1 MHEDLLGYLLGALE
15 PDEMQRVSAWLRDN
29 PEAQAELAEI
39 ERSLKPLEDGFEVVD
54 PPSQDLLERTLAGI
68 PEGLPPQSAAEE
80 AIQASSVEKS
90 MNFAGVDLARDVE
103 SRSGSWSWMD
113 SVGSL
118 VSVAVLLALLLPM
131 IAEGRFE
138 SRKVVCQNQL
148 GEIGNALMQY
158 ANRDFQGRLPH
169 VAASGPEAFAG
180 VYAMRLADAGLLPES
195 SKRWCPSAESPLPR
209 SLPRSLPLSQHN
221 EPELVSFVSE
231 LPAISELSSLSID
244 ELKHVQ
250 RFAGGHYAYTLGVVG
265 AQGYSSPRFEARA
278 SFAVMADAPIGG
290 AFGASGQRTL
300 KYSHGGEGIN
310 VLYEDGAVRFIRAE
324 AFDSMPDHPLVNHE
338 GQREAGVNI
347 DDASLSPS
355 WRPPFSD
362 VLQR

>member
-15 PDEMQRVSAWLRDN
+15 PEEMQRVSAWLRNN
-29 PEAQAELAEI
+29 PEAQAELAAI
-39 ERSLKPLEDGFEVVD
+39 ERSLKPLEEGFEAVD
-54 PPSQDLLERTLAGI
+54 PPSQDLLERTLSGI
-68 PEGLPPQSAAEE
+68 PKGLPPQSASEE
-80 AIQASSVEKS
+80 AMQASSVESERASK
-90 MNFAGVDLARDVE
+90 FAGVDLARDVE
-103 SRSGSWSWMD
+103 SRSGQWSWMD

-118 VSVAVLLALLLPM
+118 ISVAVLLALLLPM

-148 GEIGNALMQY
+148 GEIGNALMQF

-180 VYAMRLADAGLLPES
+180 VYAMRLADAGLLPDS
-195 SKRWCPSAESPLPR
+195 GKRWCPSAESPLPR
-209 SLPRSLPLSQHN
+209 SMPLALRN
-221 EPELVSFVSE
+221 KPELVSFVSE
-231 LPAISELSSLSID
+231 LPAISELSNLTVD
-244 ELKHVQ
+244 ELKRVQ

-290 AFGASGQRTL
+290 SFGASGHRTL

-338 GQREAGVNI
+338 GEREAGVNI